1 MMWSRILKS
10 AVIAAAVLL
19 APTTALPDG
28 ADTSRIVSIGSS
40 VTETLYALG
49 VEDKIVAV
57 DTTSVHPPQ
66 ALEDKA
72 SVGYMRQ
79 LSPEGVISV
88 GPTVILAIEGAG
100 PPSALDV
107 LKQGRINVVTIKN
120 DTTARGAISKV
131 QQIAAL
137 VGKDNQ
143 GRALADR
150 MAQSLEALE
159 AQLAEIKTQKSVLFL
174 LSTQSGRLVV
184 GGRKTSADAIIKLA
198 GAANAVT
205 SFHGYKQIS
214 LEALSDMKPDAILI
228 MERGG
233 HAFKPEE
240 LLANPVIAKTPAGQN
255 KHIIAMDGTYL
266 LGFGPRVADAARDLA
281 AKIYPDL
288 KIVSPTTN

>member
-1 MMWSRILKS
+1 MWSRILTS
-10 AVIAAAVLL
+10 AVVAAVVLL
-19 APTTALPDG
+19 APTAALPDK

-57 DTTSVHPPQ
+57 DTTSIHPPR

-72 SVGYMRQ
+72 SVGYMRR

-88 GPTVILAIEGAG
+88 GPSVIFAIEGAG

-107 LKQGRINVVTIKN
+107 LRQGQINVVTIKN
-120 DTTARGAISKV
+120 ETTARGAISKV

-137 VGKDNQ
+137 VGKDTE
-143 GRALADR
+143 GSAIAERIS
-150 MAQSLEALE
+150 QSLKALE
-159 AQLAEIKTQKSVLFL
+159 TKLTEVKEQKSVLFL

-184 GGRKTSADAIIKLA
+184 GGQKTSADAIIRLA

-205 SFHGYKQIS
+205 SFHGYKQVS
-214 LEALSDMKPDAILI
+214 LEALSGMKPDAILI
-228 MERGG
+228 MQRSG
-233 HAFKPEE
+233 HSLKPEE
-240 LLANPVIAKTPAGQN
+240 LLTNPVIAKTPAGQN
-255 KHIIAMDGTYL
+255 KHIIAMDGAYL

-281 AKIYPDL
+281 SQIYPDL
-288 KIVSPTTN
+288 KIPDPSTN

>member
-1 MMWSRILKS
+1 MWSQILKS
-10 AVIAAAVLL
+10 VVIAASILL
-19 APTTALPDG
+19 APTTALPDE

-57 DTTSVHPPQ
+57 DTTSIHPPR
-66 ALEDKA
+66 AKEDKA

-88 GPTVILAIEGAG
+88 GPSVILAIEGAG

-107 LKQGRINVVTIKN
+107 LRQGQINVVTIKN
-120 DTTARGAISKV
+120 ETTARGAISKV

-137 VGKDNQ
+137 VGKDSE
-143 GRALADR
+143 GRAIADR
-150 MAQSLEALE
+150 MTQSLEALE
-159 AQLAEIKTQKSVLFL
+159 AKLAEVKDQKSVLFL

-184 GGRKTSADAIIKLA
+184 GGQETSADAIIRLA

-233 HAFKPEE
+233 HAFEPEA
-240 LLANPVIAKTPAGQN
+240 LLTNPVIAGTPAGQN
-255 KHIIAMDGTYL
+255 KRIIAMDGAYL

-281 AKIYPDL
+281 GKIYPDL
-288 KIVSPTTN
+288 KIADPTKN